1 MAIYSL
7 CDDLQAGPVL
17 EHGKKHWNAE
27 FLLKSVS
34 VKNMGQLHF
43 LQIPLLLLEGGV
55 KLMAKGSP
63 GTPGAAVTL
72 GNPSR
77 RQRQLL

>member
-17 EHGKKHWNAE
+17 GHGKKHWSAE
-27 FLLKSVS
+27 FLLKGVS
-34 VKNMGQLHF
+34 VKNLGQLHF

-55 KLMAKGSP
+55 KLTAKRSP
-63 GTPGAAVTL
+63 GTP
-72 GNPSR
+72 
-77 RQRQLL
+77 